1 MCVLTFVDA
10 STFLGFRSEL
20 VGSESFVGCCGRRSV
35 LLFPYCPNS
44 RFDFSS
50 FFCLP
55 YSLAADRR
63 QRVLPFSRVHGGRLR
78 FFFNDRVR
86 KRPLVGFFFTFYSQL
101 TILSIEGTPIP
112 LASILLVWLSLHS
125 GQSFSSA
132 CFFAGVASARALVL
146 SKRSR
151 ASRAAAPS

>member
-1 MCVLTFVDA
+1 MA
-10 STFLGFRSEL
+10 
-20 VGSESFVGCCGRRSV
+20 
-35 LLFPYCPNS
+35 
-44 RFDFSS
+44 
-50 FFCLP
+50 
-55 YSLAADRR
+55 
-63 QRVLPFSRVHGGRLR
+63 
-78 FFFNDRVR
+78 
-86 KRPLVGFFFTFYSQL
+86 FFFTFYSQL

-151 ASRAAAPS
+151 GSRTFVGLRASRNESALFENGAVVRIVILKRFLQAAPHNHRCSRSVEKEWFSVIETGTRRYARSISLIRNPPFFSEASTFSRQ